1 MLEELLSNPALSHYL
16 VDFEE
21 GTAIFLEGDPSQ
33 DLYILVSG
41 QLYILKGKKKLSEIS
56 EAGSLFGE
64 TSLLLGTKRT
74 ATVKAANK
82 ATALCIPKDKVAAF
96 LNEFPDVARETSKS
110 LAHRLDEANKVIYGL
125 KEFCDQLPDAVILTD
140 KGGKI
145 ISWNTAAE
153 KLYGYTWHQMRYKS
167 AEEIYEEPER
177 YKKCVGMCEQDTLCE
192 KILTTKHPVKGPRF
206 VSTSFTVLYDGH
218 YNFQGTL
225 SLGRDVTASQKI
237 EEKYRRTRR
246 WLIPSTILLV
256 LLTATLVF
264 TYPYFT
270 KGYRVTDERK
280 QELRNQIA
288 KDHLL
293 LKSLLTDPFEAKDQ
307 LKTSQLFKNFF
318 TIQDET
324 SIVYTGLVL
333 LDKEKKVFT
342 AHSITGTIDTKKM
355 VGSSYAGIE
364 FQNSEKSSHKVLT
377 LFRTDKNHP
386 MGRKGVEIAFEVEK
400 GDTSLGWLIFQMD
413 VDTLKQKFEI
423 DEETLKR
430 FQFQKINENR

>member
-1 MLEELLSNPALSHYL
+1 MLEEIIANPAVGHYL
-16 VDFEE
+16 VTFGK

-41 QLYILKGKKKLSEIS
+41 QLDVLKGKKGISEIS

-96 LNEFPDVARETSKS
+96 LNEFPDVARETSKI

-140 KGGKI
+140 KEGKI
-145 ISWNTAAE
+145 ISWNTTAE

-177 YKKCVGMCEQDTLCE
+177 YKRCVGMCKEDPLCE
-192 KILTTKHPVKGPRF
+192 KILQTKHPVKGTRF

-218 YNFQGTL
+218 YNFQGML

-237 EEKYRRTRR
+237 EEKYRRARR
-246 WLIPSTILLV
+246 WLIPSSTLLILLS
-256 LLTATLVF
+256 ATLVF
-264 TYPYFT
+264 TYPYFS

-293 LKSLLTDPFEAKDQ
+293 FKSLLTDPFEAKDQ
-307 LKTSQLFKNFF
+307 LKTSQLLKDFF
-318 TIQDET
+318 TIQEET
-324 SIVYTGLVL
+324 SVVYTGLVL

-342 AHSITGTIDTKKM
+342 AHSITGTIDTKKI

-364 FQNSEKSSHKVLT
+364 FQESENSPHKVLT
-377 LFRTDKNHP
+377 LFRVDKDHP
-386 MGRKGVEIAFEVEK
+386 MGRKGIEVAFEIAKEGTF
-400 GDTSLGWLIFQMD
+400 LGWLIFQMD
-413 VDTLKQKFEI
+413 VDALKQKFEI

-430 FQFQKINENR
+430 FRFQKNQ